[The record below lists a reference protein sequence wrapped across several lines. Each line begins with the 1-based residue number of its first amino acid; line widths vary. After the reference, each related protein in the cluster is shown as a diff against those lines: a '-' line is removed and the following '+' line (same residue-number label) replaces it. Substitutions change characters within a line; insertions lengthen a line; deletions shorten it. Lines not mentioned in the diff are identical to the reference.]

1 MSRRVVRSR
10 VTAWG
15 LAVLALPYSALSL
28 ALNTATIVPT
38 VSSPDCLDYQVVGVC
53 YWLRCTTF
61 GCDVN
66 TSAKVR
72 HYVPDAVVSSYSV
85 TGENPWTEVRLLSPV
100 NPTAQGGGS
109 GTTNNTHENN
119 LSVFKNVDVIGHPG
133 IAAFNAFAS
142 GSGYTCAGAGT
153 PYTPNFLSTL
163 DPLGWRHGIPE
174 SVFPQSL
181 IPGLREIGS
190 RLSLNL
196 WGSVYPRSGFLHQP
210 DDHKASAV
218 MAQRA
223 GDIVTR
229 PGQVHVYR
237 PLLALPSPGY
247 WPAGELRESDPL
259 TGKWQSLAQ
268 VPSPSCSV
276 FPDPGPRVQAMDGA
290 YAWSLWRPYTC
301 CKREGQTFL
310 GSTGPH

>member
-1 MSRRVVRSR
+1 MSHRVLRRRVKS
-10 VTAWG
+10 WG
-15 LAVLALPYSALSL
+15 AVLLALPYSTLSL
-28 ALNTATIVPT
+28 ALDTATIVPS
-38 VSSPDCLDYQVVGVC
+38 VSSPSCLEYQVVGVC
-53 YWLRCTTF
+53 YWLRCTPF
-61 GCDVN
+61 GCSVK

-72 HYVPDAVVSSYSV
+72 HYVPDAVVSSYSS
-85 TGENPWTEVRLLSPV
+85 TGENPWAEVKLLSPS
-100 NPTAQGGGS
+100 NPMAQGGGS
-109 GTTNNTHENN
+109 GTTNNPNENN
-119 LSVFKNVDVIGHPG
+119 LAVFKNVDVIGHPG

-153 PYTPNFLSTL
+153 PYVPNLLSTL

-174 SVFPQSL
+174 SIYPPSL

-190 RLSLNL
+190 RLALNL

-210 DDHKASAV
+210 DDYKASAV
-218 MAQRA
+218 AAQRA

-229 PGQVHVYR
+229 PGQLHVYQ
-237 PLLALPSPGY
+237 PLLALPSAGY
-247 WPAGELRESDPL
+247 WPAGELRESDPS
-259 TGKWQSLAQ
+259 TGKWQSLTPVLSQ
-268 VPSPSCSV
+268 SCSV
-276 FPDPGPRVQAMDGA
+276 FPHPGPLPQARDGG

>member
-1 MSRRVVRSR
+1 MNIGSSRTRVKSWV
-10 VTAWG
+10 VV
-15 LAVLALPYSALSL
+15 LLALPYSTLSL
-28 ALNTATIVPT
+28 ALDTATIVPS
-38 VSSPDCLDYQVVGVC
+38 VSSPSCLEYQVVGVC
-53 YWLRCTTF
+53 YWLRCTPF
-61 GCDVN
+61 GCSVK

-72 HYVPDAVVSSYSV
+72 HYVPDAVVSSYSS
-85 TGENPWTEVRLLSPV
+85 TGENPWTEVRLLSPA

-109 GTTNNTHENN
+109 GTTNNANENN
-119 LSVFKNVDVIGHPG
+119 LAVFKNVDVIGHPG

-153 PYTPNFLSTL
+153 PYVPNLLSTL
-163 DPLGWRHGIPE
+163 DTLGWRHGIPE
-174 SVFPQSL
+174 SIYPPSL

-210 DDHKASAV
+210 DDYKASAV

-229 PGQVHVYR
+229 PGQLHVYR

-247 WPAGELRESDPL
+247 WPAGELRESDPS
-259 TGKWQSLAQ
+259 TGKWQALT
-268 VPSPSCSV
+268 PMLSPSCSV
-276 FPDPGPRVQAMDGA
+276 FPHPGPHLQAQDGG

-310 GSTGPH
+310 GSTGPQ